1 MENTELE
8 NANNFYKEGKYEE
21 SIKLYSELL
30 ENDSDNIQL
39 LSNRSAANIK
49 LSKFKKALKD
59 AVKCTKLNSSLSKSW
74 GRLGGA
80 LYGMGNYKESH
91 TAYTKAYELEKLDIY
106 KDMLNSINEKLK
118 RKPINNMPFDKMP
131 FENMPF
137 ENMPFNKMLDGNI
150 VNTMLDNV
158 MTNPNIMN
166 KIIDPKFQEKMFS
179 MQKNPMAALN
189 DSEMMDIMKEMM
201 KNVSIPRE

>member
-1 MENTELE
+1 MENTKLE
-8 NANNFYKEGKYEE
+8 NANNLYKEGKYEE
-21 SIKLYSELL
+21 AIKLYSELL

-49 LSKFKKALKD
+49 LSKFKEALKD

-91 TAYTKAYELEKLDIY
+91 TAYTKAYELENLDIY

-118 RKPINNMPFDKMP
+118 GKPVNNMPFDK
-131 FENMPF
+131 MPF

-158 MTNPNIMN
+158 MSNPNIMN

-179 MQKNPMAALN
+179 IRKNPMAALN
-189 DSEMMDIMKEMM
+189 DSEMLDLMKEMM